1 MNRKVR
7 CVVAL
12 QLIAFL
18 PQLLAIPDAG
28 FPSVLFLAI
37 YIEVNVFPVLTL
49 AVGPVI
55 IRIYFRIQGKL
66 CKQEVCDRAC
76 HTSVIV
82 PLLVGSSYLCRE
94 ISCLFCR
101 KQTLMAVNDRK
112 RLVRYN
118 NYLEEVF
125 PYII

>member
-1 MNRKVR
+1 MYRKVR

-12 QLIAFL
+12 QRIAFL

-28 FPSVLFLAI
+28 FPSVLFLTVHM
-37 YIEVNVFPVLTL
+37 EVNAFPVLTL

-66 CKQEVCDRAC
+66 CKQKVCNRAC

-82 PLLVGSSYLCRE
+82 ALLVGMRIGELGGNILQFVNNKFEYLA
-94 ISCLFCR
+94 SFALH
-101 KQTLMAVNDRK
+101 
-112 RLVRYN
+112 
-118 NYLEEVF
+118 YLLQF
-125 PYII
+125 YIV